1 MSILRFTT
9 ILALAPLAAIGQ
21 SPGLD
26 PAKIAR
32 IDSLFKKYDRTDAP
46 GCALGVSQRDNV
58 VLERAWGNAQLEFGI
73 PITPATKFEAGS
85 VSKQFTAAAVL
96 RLAQQGKLSLDD
108 DIRKHAPEVPRYD
121 QTITVRNLI
130 HHTSGLRDWGAVM
143 TIAGWPR
150 GTRTYTHAHVLDIL
164 GRQRGLNYP
173 VGSEYLYSNSNYN
186 LMAIIVERV
195 SGESLSAF
203 TRREFFEPLGMTS
216 TSWRDDYTRVVPGR
230 AQAYSPTGSAWRL
243 DMPFENVYGNSSLL
257 TTVGDLLKWN
267 ANLAHMRVG
276 GAELVASQLRRGK
289 LTTGREIRYAGGIF
303 VDEFVGTKELWHD
316 GATAG
321 YRAFLARYP
330 DAGFAV
336 ALLCNAG
343 DANPSQIGR
352 QVAAIVTPP
361 QAPARA
367 ASRDTVGL
375 PINAERLA
383 ALAGDYRSARTDEAV
398 RLIVANGRL
407 RQVDGPALVAV
418 SEREFTSPS
427 GRTHLLF
434 DPAPTGRVS
443 RIRVWV
449 DDGDTTDY
457 LPAAAPSAAALSDYV
472 GRYASADAEIEFEF
486 RPEKDTLVL
495 LARPSTRLPLR
506 PVYRDGFTAMGSTF
520 RFTRAA
526 TGRVDGFLLTSGRVR
541 RLRFERVS
549 PVLPAR
555 PN

>member
-1 MSILRFTT
+1 MSVLRLAT
-9 ILALAPLAAIGQ
+9 ILALAPLAAIAQ

-26 PAKIAR
+26 AAKIAR

-46 GCALGVSQRDNV
+46 GCALGVSQRDNII
-58 VLERAWGNAQLEFGI
+58 LERAWGNAQLEFGI

-96 RLAQQGKLSLDD
+96 RLAQLGKLSLDD
-108 DIRKHAPEVPRYD
+108 DVRKYVPEVPRYD
-121 QTITVRNLI
+121 QVITVRNLI

-164 GRQRGLNYP
+164 GRQRALNYP

-195 SGESLSAF
+195 AGESLAAF
-203 TRREFFEPLGMTS
+203 TRREFFEPLGMTN
-216 TSWRDDYTRVVPGR
+216 TSWRDDYTRVVPAR
-230 AQAYSPTGSAWRL
+230 AQAYSPAGSSWRL

-257 TTVGDLLKWN
+257 TTVSDLLRWN

-276 GAELVASQLRRGK
+276 GAEFIGSQLRRGK

-303 VDEFVGTKELWHD
+303 VDELAGTKELWHD

-330 DAGFAV
+330 DAGYAI

-343 DANPSQIGR
+343 DVNPSQIAR
-352 QVAAIVTPP
+352 QIAAIVVPP
-361 QAPARA
+361 QTAARA
-367 ASRDTVGL
+367 AARDTVGL
-375 PINAERLA
+375 LVGAERLTT
-383 ALAGDYRSARTDEAV
+383 LAGDYSSTRTDEPL
-398 RLIVANGRL
+398 RLTTADQRL
-407 RQVDGPALVAV
+407 RLVDGPALVAV

-434 DPAPTGRVS
+434 DSAPAGRVS

-449 DDGDTTDY
+449 DDGDTIDY
-457 LPAAAPSAAALSDYV
+457 LPAGAPSASLSDYE
-472 GRYASADAEIEFEF
+472 GTYSSSDAEITFDV
-486 RPEKDTLVL
+486 RSEKDTLVL
-495 LARPSTRLPLR
+495 VARPSTRIPLR
-506 PVYRDGFTAMGSTF
+506 PVYRDGFAAMGSTF
-520 RFTRAA
+520 RFTRGAN
-526 TGRVDGFLLTSGRVR
+526 GRVDGFLLSSGRVR
-541 RLRFERVS
+541 RLRFERAS
-549 PVLPAR
+549 ASLPAR
-555 PN
+555 RD